1 MGERLSKPIREKE
14 KIDGSTT
21 DLEFGI
27 CTMQGYRITMEDA
40 FFYSTNLIPDTKM
53 SIFGICDGHGGKE
66 VSTYISNHFIEYLL
80 KNENFKNKN
89 YEKALR
95 ETFLLL
101 DKSLLTEEA
110 KKELYDISKN
120 DRIEDDKKLENL
132 VKNNDIIS
140 NNNIE
145 KMKVFKNLFD
155 PHNLKN
161 INISSFCGSTC
172 CTVLITEDKLYIAN
186 AGDSRCII
194 LNQKGEIIYKTTDHK
209 CTEKNELK
217 RIEQAD
223 GFLEGNRIKG
233 SLDVSRGF
241 GDLEHKQCKWLKLE
255 DQAITPNPE
264 INALDIDNV
273 FYLVIGCD
281 GFFDPTHKDE
291 VNLRIANFIVDGFNN
306 NKNGSQI
313 VGEYIDLLVKDD
325 LGKDN
330 NLGTDNCSAIVIRFL
345 NKEKKQKEKKEEEKK
360 EEEKK
365 EEEKKEKEKKEEEKK
380 EEEKKE
386 EEKKEEEKKEEEKKE
401 EEKKE
406 EEKKEEVKKEEE
418 TKEEETKEEVKK
430 EEEKKEEEKK
440 EEEKKEEETKDVN
453 NGE

>member
-386 EEKKEEEKKEEEKKE
+386 EEKKEKEKKEEEKKE

-406 EEKKEEVKKEEE
+406 EE
-418 TKEEETKEEVKK
+418 KK